1 MKSKWLAKLGIIF
14 CKSGIIFV
22 QVGLMKTSDWK
33 KFFLEEILDNQE
45 IEVQDLHLHFLKCK

>member
-1 MKSKWLAKLGIIF
+1 
-14 CKSGIIFV
+14 
-22 QVGLMKTSDWK
+22 MKTSDWK